1 LNSLL
6 NDPEVVVVIITSGIY
21 RMIENVINKI
31 NQNSTLIIPLPTNPA
46 DKTATSEMFL
56 SGIENFLNADDFK

>member
-1 LNSLL
+1 
-6 NDPEVVVVIITSGIY
+6 
-21 RMIENVINKI
+21 MIENVINKI